1 MEVAVEEVAETD
13 RSKGGHAERA
23 GVGEMDGEGDES
35 LVIGGEADK
44 LRSSAVEGLGVIVI
58 PGGCRVADRDSQW
71 LQLVDSN
78 LSELKDIYSMLG
90 IKKPHH
96 RDRG

>member
-1 MEVAVEEVAETD
+1 MEVAVDEVAETD
-13 RSKGGHAERA
+13 RSKGGQAERA

-44 LRSSAVEGLGVIVI
+44 LRSSAVAGPGVIVV
-58 PGGCRVADRDSQW
+58 PGGRGVAERDSQW

-78 LSELKDIYSMLG
+78 LSELKEIYSVLG

-96 RDRG
+96 GSKA